1 MIESLF
7 NPKKYEELN
16 KYYGID
22 SSNIE
27 SLFLGY
33 RYCLNCLSEITE
45 DEDKIY
51 SSLYDKNK
59 ISYLTEKCYPGSNPK
74 DEPKYKLFNTI
85 INHFIEKPNE
95 GCYICLCEKG
105 FYHSVLSGFPGD
117 NEKDMYCPN
126 CNQPI
131 GVIYEETELGK
142 EFKIVNRKDYMRI
155 LKDDEEIK
163 NIKENEEKY
172 KKLQQINNM
181 TFQDFKTKYLD
192 ILFKQEK
199 GLNRIE
205 EKYFKKKD
213 KLVRNMSQVLYRL
226 LNYILYSHLFF
237 ARLYTGITTNFDKYL
252 PKNLNWGETLNE
264 CWKLL
269 KEELSDIGINVTEI
283 FMNFT
288 FKDLFNKLN
297 SQECID
303 DYDDLIGFEVKLEE
317 MIQKKIVLSQKE
329 CKKFTELIKNSDK
342 NSFVNL
348 LTEKYNIYIYDK
360 EIFPNYDNFYYTD
373 YLDEENIKKEL
384 NDKEMKKYPILK
396 RYLEYFEIK
405 KRNDNRKKKEV
416 NNYSLD
422 NLNLFITVL
431 NLFSEKYSHLITRE
445 FAKTR
450 VLENEDLYK
459 INSSLIDK
467 FIKYFNQLKIL
478 NEIKEKKEKNENIIN
493 KDDEIR
499 KDDDKS
505 NKDNAILKLSVKNN
519 ISDFLID
526 PENEYGKAY
535 KKILQKFIENQNNEL
550 SDLLNS
556 KIIEGTNE
564 INIQQIKEDEIF
576 TFNIPT
582 KFVFINETSNS
593 SYRKIIDDN
602 DVKYNK
608 YEINFDFIEEKF
620 TNLLLKNKKLLK
632 DDIIE
637 FSYNNKI
644 FSNEVSNV
652 ITTFKDNYKIE
663 AITLEDKVNIYK
675 LIEINKSNKD
685 FYKKIIDDF
694 MILISYLI
702 KKNKNEN
709 VKISDINSKIE
720 NDISRD
726 FFDFFK
732 DKKELTIYKTL
743 EIFKCFI
750 KLIFTEIK
758 DEINE
763 FQEKKVDKKTED
775 LLNKYFEKGDADDD
789 VANNNKKII
798 NKVNLKSAIRWFM
811 ALVLFKESDKK
822 NKIKAN
828 KINIFNYLNVKDL
841 WDKKIYEDS
850 RFEEDLNELK
860 KLNIK
865 INTIVWLY
873 DYLTKGKEEEN
884 NYTKGLEDDI
894 LKNNLNQ
901 ESKKEKEQEDE
912 ESEQSESDDGKK
924 EGPNDSKIKNKSKI
938 TLKK

>member
-1 MIESLF
+1 
-7 NPKKYEELN
+7 
-16 KYYGID
+16 
-22 SSNIE
+22 
-27 SLFLGY
+27 
-33 RYCLNCLSEITE
+33 LNCLNEIE
-45 DEDKIY
+45 DENKIY
-51 SSLYDKNK
+51 SSLFDKNK

-74 DEPKYKLFNTI
+74 DEPKYELFYRI
-85 INHFIEKPNE
+85 INHFKEKPNE

-117 NEKDMYCPN
+117 NEKNMCCPN
-126 CNQPI
+126 CKQPI
-131 GVIYEETELGK
+131 GVIYEETELGR
-142 EFKIVNRKDYMRI
+142 ECKIVNRKDYMRI
-155 LKDDEEIK
+155 LKDEEEI
-163 NIKENEEKY
+163 NQISEDEQKY

-181 TFQDFKTKYLD
+181 TLQDFKTKYID
-192 ILFKQEK
+192 ILFKLEK

-205 EKYFKKKD
+205 EHYFKNKD
-213 KLVRNMSQVLYRL
+213 KLVRNMSQLLYRL

-237 ARLYTGITTNFDKYL
+237 ARLYTGITSNFDKYL
-252 PKNLNWGETLNE
+252 PKNLNWGEILNE

-269 KEELSDIGINVTEI
+269 KEELSNIGINVIEI

-303 DYDDLIGFEVKLEE
+303 NYDDLINFEVKLEE

-329 CKKFTELIKNSDK
+329 CKKFNELIKNQDK
-342 NSFVNL
+342 NSFANL
-348 LTEKYNIYIYDK
+348 LTEKYNIYNYDK

-384 NDKEMKKYPILK
+384 NDTEMKKYPILK

-405 KRNDNRKKKEV
+405 KRNDSRKKKEV
-416 NNYSLD
+416 NYYSLD

-445 FAKTR
+445 SAKTK
-450 VLENEDLYK
+450 VLENGDLYRT
-459 INSSLIDK
+459 NSSLIDK
-467 FIKYFNQLKIL
+467 FIKYFNQLIIL
-478 NEIKEKKEKNENIIN
+478 SESKEKKETDENIN
-493 KDDEIR
+493 DKNDEIQ
-499 KDDDKS
+499 KDDDKNS
-505 NKDNAILKLSVKNN
+505 KDKAIFKLSAKNN

-526 PENEYGKAY
+526 PESEFGKAY
-535 KKILQKFIENQNNEL
+535 KMILQKFIENQNNEL

-576 TFNIPT
+576 TFNLVN
-582 KFVFINETSNS
+582 KFVFINETSTS
-593 SYRKIIDDN
+593 SYRKIIDDK
-602 DVKYNK
+602 DVKYNQ
-608 YEINFDFIEEKF
+608 YEINFDFIEEKM
-620 TNLLLKNKKLLK
+620 TNLFLKNKKLLK

-637 FSYNNKI
+637 FSYNNEK
-644 FSNEVSNV
+644 FSNEISNV
-652 ITTFKDNYKIE
+652 LTTFKDNYKIE

-675 LIEINKSNKD
+675 LIDTNKSNKD

-694 MILISYLI
+694 MALISYLI
-702 KKNKNEN
+702 RKNKIEN
-709 VKISDINSKIE
+709 IKISDINSKIK
-720 NDISRD
+720 NDISKD

-732 DKKELTIYKTL
+732 DKKELTINKTI

-750 KLIFTEIK
+750 MLIFTEIK

-763 FQEKKVDKKTED
+763 FQEKKIDKKTQDE
-775 LLNKYFEKGDADDD
+775 LNKYFEKGDDNDDD
-789 VANNNKKII
+789 ADNNKKII

-811 ALVLFKESDKK
+811 ALVLLKESDKK

-828 KINIFNYLNVKDL
+828 KKNIFNYLKVKDF

-850 RFEEDLNELK
+850 RFEKDLNELK
-860 KLNIK
+860 NLKIK

-873 DYLTKGKEEEN
+873 DYLTKGKEIED
-884 NYTKGLEDDI
+884 NYTKGIED
-894 LKNNLNQ
+894 
-901 ESKKEKEQEDE
+901 
-912 ESEQSESDDGKK
+912 
-924 EGPNDSKIKNKSKI
+924 
-938 TLKK
+938 